1 LTEIDRQ
8 FPEARLFVLRRQVN
22 LARKRRYNRE
32 AHERKRT
39 MTGTLYLVATP
50 IGNLEDITL
59 RALRVLK
66 EVDLIACEDT
76 RRTKKLLAHYSISKP
91 TVSYHEHNERTRATE
106 LADKLEAG
114 ARVALVTDAGTP
126 LVSDPGHRLVEE
138 AIKRGI
144 PVAPVPGP
152 SALIAALAASGLPTS
167 EFLFAGFLPSK
178 QTQRRARL
186 SEFVGARATLIFY
199 EAPHRIKATL
209 EDALAAMGDRQSVI
223 ARELTKIHEEFLR
236 GSLSELIEDIADRV
250 IRGEIVLLISP
261 QDEDTGSASSQRVE
275 HSSIAEEVERLIA
288 EGLDRKSA
296 LKRAARLR
304 GITKSK
310 AYRLLLE
317 EAGSEETDGE

>member
-1 LTEIDRQ
+1 
-8 FPEARLFVLRRQVN
+8 
-22 LARKRRYNRE
+22 
-32 AHERKRT
+32 

-59 RALRVLK
+59 RALRVLR

-76 RRTKKLLAHYSISKP
+76 RRTKKLLTHFNISKP
-91 TVSYHEHNERTRATE
+91 TVSYHEHNERARAVE
-106 LADKLEAG
+106 LAAKLEAG
-114 ARVALVTDAGTP
+114 AQIALVTDAGTP
-126 LVSDPGHRLVEE
+126 LLSDPGHRIVEE

-144 PVAPVPGP
+144 SVMPVPGP
-152 SALIAALAASGLPTS
+152 SAVVAALAASGLPTS

-178 QTQRRARL
+178 QTARRARL
-186 SEFVGARATLIFY
+186 SEFASARSTLVFY
-199 EAPHRIKATL
+199 EAPHRIEATL
-209 EDALAAMGDRQSVI
+209 RDALDAMGDRQSVI

-236 GSLSELIEDIADRV
+236 GSLSELIEEIARRV

-261 QDEDTGSASSQRVE
+261 IGDDTCSASSQRAE
-275 HSSIAEEVERLIA
+275 HSSIAEDVERLIA

-310 AYRLLLE
+310 AYRLLL
-317 EAGSEETDGE
+317 AQSEETDGE